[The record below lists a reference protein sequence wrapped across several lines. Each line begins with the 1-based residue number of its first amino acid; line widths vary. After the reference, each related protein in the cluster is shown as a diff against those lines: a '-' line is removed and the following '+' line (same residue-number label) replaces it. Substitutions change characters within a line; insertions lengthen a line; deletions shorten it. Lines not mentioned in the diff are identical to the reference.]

1 MKPMKAFS
9 ILLLAGVASAVLAA
23 AMAPAVAAD
32 QPLTKVEQMFA
43 DLYKLAPEAREKR
56 LLEGA
61 KKEGKV
67 ALLTQNRGKA
77 ASDQMDM
84 FSHRYPFLKV
94 SYTSNSSPIVTEQ
107 LFNETAA
114 GRHLSDG
121 MSGNTPNFRILLEAN
136 IPARFPTPLADVI
149 PSRYAGFK
157 DPENRFLPYYTTGHA
172 IGFNPTM
179 MKPGE
184 YPKSYQ
190 DLCLPRFKGQI
201 SFEPA
206 ESQFLIGLYE
216 MFGHDEQKVQDWLK
230 CIGENEPI
238 IMKGHS
244 TRLMLLLA
252 GDHAASPD
260 LLDYNGVSLNRKNP
274 KKAPFQLVYEAPL
287 MVNASAT
294 LVNNNASNPNAA
306 ALFTEYGL
314 SDEYQDYLFKLM
326 RGTMKGEHPFLPD
339 NAILIPY
346 AWVSDDVEQRL
357 HGYWNKYI
365 GSGKY

>member
-1 MKPMKAFS
+1 MKHTKAIP
-9 ILLLAGVASAVLAA
+9 ILLVAGIASAILATA
-23 AMAPAVAAD
+23 TLPAFAAD
-32 QPLTKVEQMFA
+32 PSPTKNEQLFA
-43 DLYKLAPEAREKR
+43 DLYKLGPEEREKR
-56 LLEGA
+56 LIEGA

-84 FSHRYPFLKV
+84 FGQRYPFLKV
-94 SYTSNSSPIVTEQ
+94 SYTSNSSPIVTEI

-114 GRHLSDG
+114 GKHLSDG

-179 MKPGE
+179 MKPEE

-190 DLCLPRFKGQI
+190 DLCQPRFKGQI

-238 IMKGHS
+238 IMKGHT
-244 TRLMLLLA
+244 TRLMLMLA
-252 GDHAASPD
+252 GDHSTSPD
-260 LLDYNGVSLNRKNP
+260 LLDYNGVALNLKNP
-274 KKAPFQLVYEAPL
+274 KKAPFRIVYEAPL

-294 LVNNNASNPNAA
+294 LINNNASNPNAA

-326 RGTMKGEHPFLPD
+326 RGTMKGKHPFLPD

-346 AWVSDDVEQRL
+346 AYVPDAVEQRL
-357 HGYWNKYI
+357 HGYWNKYV
-365 GSGKY
+365 GTVKY